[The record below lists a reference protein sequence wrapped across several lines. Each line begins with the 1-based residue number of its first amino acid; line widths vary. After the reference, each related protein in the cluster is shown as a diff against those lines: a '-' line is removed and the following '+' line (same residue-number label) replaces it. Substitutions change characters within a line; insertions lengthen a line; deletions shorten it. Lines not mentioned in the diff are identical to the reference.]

1 MQTTL
6 TTGPRRVSR
15 SRFMLAVL
23 GGTSAAIGLVYGGVI
38 LRYLYPSAGGTTPP
52 LRVKIDPAG
61 ITDPQSGAHLAFA
74 NGVAGPIYYPTV
86 ADKSVVV
93 GVFVGKEDAAGPLSP
108 ANVRVI
114 EETCTHLGCPV
125 AWVPGD
131 NRFECPCHGSQFN
144 RDRSVYRGPA
154 QQPLWAHGFSLS
166 EDELTILGRQ

>member
-1 MQTTL
+1 
-6 TTGPRRVSR
+6 
-15 SRFMLAVL
+15 MLAVL

-52 LRVKIDPAG
+52 LRVKIDPTG
-61 ITDPQSGAHLAFA
+61 IMDPQSGAHVAFA

-93 GVFVGKEDAAGPLSP
+93 GVFVGKHDAADPISA
-108 ANVRVI
+108 ANVQVV

-154 QQPLWAHGFSLS
+154 QQPLWAHQFSLS
-166 EDELTILGRQ
+166 EDEITILGRQ